1 MVSDNLTPINPLAAL
16 VIYFLYFAYEICD
29 FFVDNIKET
38 KGVIENWRKEDNT
51 VRPYNSLNPVVA

>member
-1 MVSDNLTPINPLAAL
+1 VEIAKFAGFNSPQLAAGKFIL
-16 VIYFLYFAYEICD
+16 SGMTCSIYKY
-29 FFVDNIKET
+29 DNIKET